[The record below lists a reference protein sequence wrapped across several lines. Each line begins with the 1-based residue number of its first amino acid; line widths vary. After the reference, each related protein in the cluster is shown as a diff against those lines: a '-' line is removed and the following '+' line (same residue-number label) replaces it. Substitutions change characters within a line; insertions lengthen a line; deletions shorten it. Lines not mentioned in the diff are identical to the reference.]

1 MDNRNVIIAIVLSV
15 VVLFGWQYFVAGPQ
29 LEQAR
34 QAAVE
39 ADQRAAAAIQPG
51 GAPAV
56 PAAPGVLP
64 AAPGTPATP
73 AAALATVVGRDEA
86 LALAPGRV
94 VIDTPRVT
102 GSINLRGAR
111 IDDLRLDDYRV
122 TVEDDS
128 PTVVLLSPE
137 NAVDGYYAEFGW
149 IGEAGSVP
157 QSDAI
162 WTAPA
167 GATLTP
173 ATPVT
178 LTWTGP
184 TGITVERTVA
194 IDDQYMFT
202 VTDRV
207 TNGGAAAAQLSPYGQ
222 VARWGEPLST
232 GFFILHE
239 GPIGVIGQD
248 GLQEIAYTEVV
259 DAGTLDF
266 AAATRGWLGFTDK
279 YWAATLVPV
288 DGTTFTSRFAYF
300 SQNRPMYQALM
311 RGEAV
316 SVAPGGT
323 TEMTTR
329 LFAGAKQVAVVDGYE
344 ASLNIDR
351 FELLIDWGWFYFI
364 TKPMFFL
371 LDFMFR
377 LFGNFGVAILAVTV
391 IVKAVFFP
399 LANRSYKSMSAM
411 RKVGP
416 QMQALRERHK
426 DDRVKQQQALMELY
440 KKEKINPIAGCW
452 PILVQIPVFFAL
464 YKVLFI
470 TIEMR
475 HAPFFGWIQDLSAPD
490 PTSLFNLFGLLP
502 FTPPA
507 LLAIG
512 VWPVLMG
519 VSQWVQMRLN
529 PQPPDR
535 TQQIIFNWLPVVF
548 VFMLASFP
556 AGLVIYWTWNNTLS
570 VIQQSFI
577 MKRQGVP
584 VDLFGNIR
592 NSFRRKPAAVPA
604 SGSANSNAKPGKS
617 DTKPAD
623 AAK

>member
-1 MDNRNVIIAIVLSV
+1 MDNRNVVIAIVLSII
-15 VVLFGWQYFVAGPQ
+15 VLIGWQYLVAQPQ

-34 QAAVE
+34 RDAIETAQRADQTLVPDPGAAGVPGIPGVAAVPE
-39 ADQRAAAAIQPG
+39 VAAI
-51 GAPAV
+51 
-56 PAAPGVLP
+56 L
-64 AAPGTPATP
+64 
-73 AAALATVVGRDEA
+73 GRDEA
-86 LALAPGRV
+86 LAAGPGRV
-94 VIDTPRVT
+94 PIETPRVS

-111 IDDLRLDDYRV
+111 LDDLRLDDYRV
-122 TVEDDS
+122 TLEPDS
-128 PTVVLLSPE
+128 PTVVLLSP
-137 NAVDGYYAEFGW
+137 AAADDGYYAEFGW
-149 IGEAGSVP
+149 IGTPGEVP
-157 QSDAI
+157 QSETD

-167 GATLTP
+167 GAALTT

-178 LTWTGP
+178 LTWTNP
-184 TGITVERTVA
+184 AGIVFTRTIA

-207 TNGGAAAAQLSPYGQ
+207 VNGSAAATQLAPYGQ
-222 VARWGEPLST
+222 IARLGEPLSK

-239 GPIGVIGQD
+239 GPIGVIGEQ
-248 GLQEIAYTEVV
+248 GLQEIGYDEVS
-259 DAGTLDF
+259 DAGVINY
-266 AAATRGWLGFTDK
+266 APETRGWIGITDK
-279 YWAATLVPV
+279 YWAATLVPAE
-288 DGTTFTSRFAYF
+288 GKTFTSRFAYF
-300 SQNRPMYQALM
+300 NQGRPMWQALTQ
-311 RGEAV
+311 GETV
-316 SVAPGGT
+316 SLAPGAS
-323 TEMTTR
+323 TESTQR

-344 ASLNIDR
+344 TSLGIDR

-364 TKPMFFL
+364 TKPMFHL

-391 IVKAVFFP
+391 LVKLVLFP
-399 LANRSYKSMSAM
+399 LANRSYRSMSSM

-416 QMQALRERHK
+416 QLTALRERYK
-426 DDRVKQQQALMELY
+426 DDRAKQQQAMMELY
-440 KKEKINPIAGCW
+440 KKERINPIAGCW
-452 PILVQIPVFFAL
+452 PILVQIPIFFSL

-502 FTPPA
+502 YTPPVF
-507 LLAIG
+507 LAIG
-512 VWPVLMG
+512 IWPILMG
-519 VSQWVQMRLN
+519 ISQWVQMRLN

-548 VFMLASFP
+548 TFMLAAFP

-570 VIQQSFI
+570 VIQQTII

-592 NSFRRKPAAVPA
+592 ASFRRKPKPA
-604 SGSANSNAKPGKS
+604 DVKPEA
-617 DTKPAD
+617 KPAD
-623 AAK
+623 AGK

>member
-1 MDNRNVIIAIVLSV
+1 MDNRNVVIAIVLSI
-15 VVLFGWQYFVAGPQ
+15 VVLFGWQYFVAAPQ
-29 LEQAR
+29 LDQAR
-34 QAAVE
+34 IE
-39 ADQRAAAAIQPG
+39 AEQRAAVDAG
-51 GAPAV
+51 AV
-56 PAAPGVLP
+56 PVQVPAGPAIIP
-64 AAPGTPATP
+64 AAPGTPS
-73 AAALATVVGRDEA
+73 AAAVSSTTVLMREEA

-94 VIDTPRVT
+94 AIQTPRVS

-111 IDDLRLDDYRV
+111 LDDLRLDDYRV
-122 TVEDDS
+122 TLEADS
-128 PTVVLLSPE
+128 PNVILLSPE
-137 NAVDGYYAEFGW
+137 NASDAFYAEFGW
-149 IGEAGSVP
+149 IGDAGSVP
-157 QSDAI
+157 QSDAL

-167 GATLTP
+167 GATLTTG
-173 ATPVT
+173 TPVT

-184 TGITVERTVA
+184 TGITVARTIA

-222 VARWGEPLST
+222 VARWGENLPT

-239 GPIGVIGQD
+239 GPIGVIGEE
-248 GLQEIAYTEVV
+248 GLQETTYAEVSEANV
-259 DAGTLDF
+259 IDF
-266 AAATRGWLGFTDK
+266 PAATRGWLGFTDK
-279 YWAATLVPV
+279 YWAATLIPV

-300 SQNRPMYQALM
+300 NQGRPMYQALQ
-311 RGEAV
+311 RGAAV
-316 SVAPGGT
+316 ALAPGAT
-323 TEMTTR
+323 AENVTR
-329 LFAGAKQVAVVDGYE
+329 LFAGAKQVSVVDGYE

-364 TKPMFFL
+364 TKPMFFV
-371 LDFMFR
+371 LDWMFR

-391 IVKAVFFP
+391 LVKAVFFP

-416 QMQALRERHK
+416 QMQALRERYK

-440 KKEKINPIAGCW
+440 KKERINPIAGCW

-490 PTSLFNLFGLLP
+490 PTSIFNLFGLLP
-502 FTPPA
+502 WTVPT

-512 VWPVLMG
+512 AWPIMMG
-519 VSQWVQMRLN
+519 ISQWVQMRLN

-570 VIQQSFI
+570 VIQQAYI

-584 VDLFGNIR
+584 VDLLGNIR
-592 NSFRRKPAAVPA
+592 NSFRRKPKPAVPA
-604 SGSANSNAKPGKS
+604 TPAKG

-623 AAK
+623 ASK